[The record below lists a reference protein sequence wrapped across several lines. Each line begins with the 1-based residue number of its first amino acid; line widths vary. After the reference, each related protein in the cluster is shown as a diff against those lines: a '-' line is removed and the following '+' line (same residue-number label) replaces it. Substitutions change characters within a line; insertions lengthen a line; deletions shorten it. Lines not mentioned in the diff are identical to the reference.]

1 MTWVIVP
8 AACALLALFAIFLR
22 NSLLRLRESVQCSWA
37 SLDSLLLERHDLV
50 AGLLD
55 SCARHMRY
63 ESDALDRVSRA
74 DAAAFAAAARG
85 DIPALASAEQTLRSS
100 LAGLLAQAENYPM
113 LHAEAG
119 FRAAV
124 ERMSA
129 IGAAIDERR
138 ELYNSA
144 VNLLNVR
151 SQAFP
156 HRMIARSLGF
166 RAEAL
171 FE

>member
-8 AACALLALFAIFLR
+8 AACALLALIAIFLR
-22 NSLLRLRESVQCSWA
+22 SSLLTLRESVQCSWA

-50 AGLLD
+50 ADLLV

-74 DAAAFAAAARG
+74 DAAAFAAAARS
-85 DIPALASAEQTLRSS
+85 DIPALASAEQALRSS
-100 LAGLLAQAENYPM
+100 LAALLAQAENYP
-113 LHAEAG
+113 LLREEAG
-119 FRAAV
+119 FRAAT
-124 ERMSA
+124 ERMPE
-129 IGAAIDERR
+129 IGAAVDERR
-138 ELYNSA
+138 EFYNSA

-156 HRMIARSLGF
+156 HSLIARSLGF
-166 RAEAL
+166 RSEAL